1 MREHRGMF
9 SRTAPGLS
17 IGRIVAV
24 LLIVGVTTPA
34 AAASS
39 SWLAAFGDMDLQRR
53 LWLAAVGGFSLA
65 AAFAML
71 AFELRSRRIAI
82 ALRRLTD
89 LAASVDGRLPEET
102 RRQRISTELAR
113 LTDEMLYSSQRM
125 GRERRELAGKASS
138 WEAIFAA
145 SLEASIALDKAG
157 VITHVNPAAERL
169 FRLTAQEVVGKPL
182 ADVMLPATHRS
193 PDNANFASDLAGGRA
208 SGRRQELVAQRRD
221 GRQFPLEV
229 AIAEFKNGEQIGY
242 IVSARDISTHRRLRA
257 ELARARE
264 ILPDASVKSPPRNG
278 YTLEE
283 ICGEPMR
290 RLAARAEKKRLR
302 FRYEDTELQGLAL
315 IGNAARLRRVLAN
328 LIDSSIQACTTGELI
343 VHLALMPLEEHELRL
358 SASVTATGMTDEQA
372 ATMVQPYVVHPFSG
386 SGSGL
391 SGAVTDRRIEFF
403 GARVMVARAAGG
415 GVTFQFNQR
424 FEVDLS
430 RVAIDLSVPVTS
442 PAPTANVKPSQPS
455 TAPMTHHERT
465 DFARAAVRLRKNAEN
480 KNLGAL
486 WAEAH
491 RLTDAWQRH
500 ASMSQSKSGGKGLV
514 SALAHAAR
522 GGDSVNAAILA
533 RRFAD
538 ALEAVVSS
546 KADQHVE
553 DFAEHAAR

>member
-1 MREHRGMF
+1 MREHREMH
-9 SRTAPGLS
+9 SRIAQLIPRTL
-17 IGRIVAV
+17 VA
-24 LLIVGVTTPA
+24 LLALGFAVEAIA
-34 AAASS
+34 DS
-39 SWLAAFGDMDLQRR
+39 SWSGAFGEMDLHRR

-65 AAFAML
+65 LAFAML

-102 RRQRISTELAR
+102 RRQRVATELTR
-113 LTDEMLYSSQRM
+113 LSDEILYSSQRM
-125 GRERRELAGKASS
+125 HRERRELVSKAAA

-145 SLEASIALDKAG
+145 SLEASIALDKVG

-169 FRLTAQEVVGKPL
+169 LRVAAQEIIGKRL
-182 ADVMLPATHRS
+182 VDVMLPPTHRS

-229 AIAEFKNGEQIGY
+229 AVAEFKNGSEIGY
-242 IVSARDISTHRRLRA
+242 IVSARDISAHRRLRA

-264 ILPDASVKSPPRNG
+264 IAPDASVKSAPRNG

-283 ICGEPMR
+283 ICGDPIR
-290 RLAARAEKKRLR
+290 RLAARAQRKGLR

-328 LIDSSIQACTTGELI
+328 LIDSSLQVCESGELI
-343 VHLALMPLEEHELRL
+343 VHLTLIPMEEHELRL

-372 ATMVQPYVVHPFSG
+372 AIMVQPYVVQPFA
-386 SGSGL
+386 GSGL

-424 FEVDLS
+424 FEADLS
-430 RVAIDLSVPVTS
+430 RVAIDLSAPVPANS
-442 PAPTANVKPSQPS
+442 PMGAANVAHNQSAPTPPQQNDLS
-455 TAPMTHHERT
+455 
-465 DFARAAVRLRKNAEN
+465 DFKRAATRLRKNAE
-480 KNLGAL
+480 KINLGAL

-491 RLTDAWQRH
+491 RLTGAWQRH
-500 ASMSQSKSGGKGLV
+500 AAAGDLNGDTGLV
-514 SALAHAAR
+514 SALSHAAR
-522 GGDSVNAAILA
+522 GGDTSSAILLA
-533 RRFAD
+533 RRLAD
-538 ALEAVVSS
+538 ALERVAS
-546 KADQHVE
+546 H
-553 DFAEHAAR
+553 